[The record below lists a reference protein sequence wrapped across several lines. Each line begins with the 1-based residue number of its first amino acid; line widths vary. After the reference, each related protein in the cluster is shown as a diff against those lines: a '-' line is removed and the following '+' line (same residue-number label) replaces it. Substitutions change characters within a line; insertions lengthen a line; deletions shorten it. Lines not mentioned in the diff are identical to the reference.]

1 MRLASPARI
10 LLVAVGL
17 LTACAE
23 SARFPFHA
31 GVGLDPLLP
40 PPRSTLLPTVNIAPA
55 KGWPAGAT
63 PVAADG
69 LKVAAF
75 ATGLDHPRWL
85 YVLPNGDVLV
95 AGSSDGS

>member
-1 MRLASPARI
+1 MRLASPAWI
-10 LLVAVGL
+10 LLVVVG
-17 LTACAE
+17 LTACGE

-31 GVGLDPLLP
+31 GVGLDPMLP
-40 PPRSTLLPTVNIAPA
+40 PPRSTVLPTVNIAPA

-75 ATGLDHPRWL
+75 ATGLDHALALCPAQW
-85 YVLPNGDVLV
+85 
-95 AGSSDGS
+95 